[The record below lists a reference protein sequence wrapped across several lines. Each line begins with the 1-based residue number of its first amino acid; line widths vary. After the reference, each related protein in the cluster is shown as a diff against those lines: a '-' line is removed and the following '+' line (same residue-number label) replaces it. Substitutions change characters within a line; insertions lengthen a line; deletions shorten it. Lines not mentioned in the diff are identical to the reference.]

1 MQTLLLIS
9 VIVIATCGLVYEL
22 IAGTAA
28 SYLLGDSVT
37 QFSTVIGCYL
47 FAMGAGSW
55 LTKYV
60 ERNLIGVFIKV
71 EILVGAIGG
80 ASAMLLFL
88 LFDHVASFRV
98 LLYFLVFI
106 IGMLVGVEIPLLL
119 RILKDRLE
127 FRELVSRVLA
137 LDYLGALFASILFP
151 LVLVPYLGLVKSS
164 FLFGMMNVGVA
175 VWVIYALKD
184 EVPSLAASRASA
196 IIVLVLLTFG
206 FVYSERIMTI
216 AESGAYPGSVIFSQS
231 TPYQRI
237 VITKTRHDLRLFLNS
252 NLQFSSVD
260 EYRYHEALVHPALSA
275 LDNPKSVLIFG
286 GGDGLALREV
296 LKYPSV
302 EKVVMIDLDPAMTE
316 LFSQSDILTQL
327 NNGSLLSKKLEIV
340 HKDAFIWVREMQ
352 QSANPPQFDA
362 VISDVPDPSNF
373 SIGKLYSRTFFS
385 ALKSLVHDK
394 SVIVV
399 QSTSP
404 LVARK
409 AFWCVN
415 NTLQD
420 AGFKTAPY
428 HLNVPAFGEWGY
440 VIASLSDFTVPEK
453 YPAGLKYITAR
464 SAADMFY
471 FPPDMAHLD
480 TKIQRLDD
488 QALVRYFDQEWSEYQ
503 IY

>member
-47 FAMGAGSW
+47 FAMGVGSW

-137 LDYLGALFASILFP
+137 LDYLGALFASVLFP

-164 FLFGMMNVGVA
+164 FLFGMLNVGVA

-184 EVPSLAASRASA
+184 EVPALAASRASA

-206 FVYSERIMTI
+206 FVYSERIMSI

-237 VITKTRHDLRLFLNS
+237 VITKTKHDLRLFLNS

-260 EYRYHEALVHPALSA
+260 EYRYHEALVHPALAA

-316 LFSQSDILTQL
+316 LFSQSDVLTSL

-352 QSANPPQFDA
+352 QSANPPVFDA

-440 VIASLSDFTVPEK
+440 VIASLSDFSVPEK
-453 YPAGLKYITAR
+453 FPDGLKYITAR

>member
-1 MQTLLLIS
+1 MHTLLLIS

-47 FAMGAGSW
+47 FAMGLGSW

-98 LLYFLVFI
+98 LLYFLVFV

-164 FLFGMMNVGVA
+164 FLFGMLNVGVA

-184 EVPSLAASRASA
+184 EVPSLIATRFSA
-196 IIVLVLLTFG
+196 IAVLVVLTLG
-206 FVYSERIMTI
+206 FVYSERIMSV

-237 VITKTRHDLRLFLNS
+237 VITKTKHDLRLFLNS

-260 EYRYHEALVHPALSA
+260 EYRYHEALVHPALAA
-275 LDNPKSVLIFG
+275 LDNPKTVLIFG
-286 GGDGLALREV
+286 GGDGLAVREV

-302 EKVVMIDLDPAMTE
+302 EKVVLVDLDPAMTE
-316 LFSQSDILTQL
+316 LFSQSDILTGL
-327 NNGSLLSKKLEIV
+327 NQKSLLSGKVEVV
-340 HKDAFIWVREMQ
+340 HQDAFIWVRGMQ
-352 QSANPPQFDA
+352 RSANPPKFDA

-373 SIGKLYSRTFFS
+373 SIGKLYSKTFFT

-394 SVIVV
+394 SVIAV

-440 VIASLSDFTVPEK
+440 VIASLSEYTPPEK
-453 YPAGLKYITAR
+453 FPDGLKYITAR